1 MLDVAR
7 IRFVTRYFPQLQ
19 GLHAMPWAALSAAS
33 LVWDLGWFTWLAG
46 QSGLAGGAYG
56 LVGAALAWLTQ
67 WRISGY
73 YRRTYG
79 SVTPDPLVRRT
90 GLTLIAVLGYLAF
103 ARLSRGLAGLPDLGA
118 VFVGGC
124 LFWTA
129 YVDRPYRPHFA
140 LLATGACLLSVVPI
154 FEWSPRIVQIAYGVA
169 LSSGLAI
176 AGIGDHWLL
185 AKTLKGP
192 TLQHAHAS

>member
-7 IRFVTRYFPQLQ
+7 IRFVTLYFPQLQ
-19 GLHAMPWAALSAAS
+19 GLHALPWAAFCAAT
-33 LVWDLGWFTWLAG
+33 VAWDLGWLTWLPR
-46 QSGLAGGAYG
+46 QSTLADSAYG
-56 LVGAALAWLTQ
+56 LVGAALAWLAQ
-67 WRISGY
+67 WPISRY

-79 SVTPDPLVRRT
+79 STTPDPLARRT
-90 GLTLIAVLGYLAF
+90 GMTLIAVLGYLAF
-103 ARLSRGLAGLPDLGA
+103 AKLSRGLAGLPDLGA
-118 VFVGGC
+118 LFVGGC
-124 LFWTA
+124 LLWTA

-140 LLATGACLLSVVPI
+140 LLATGACLLALVPL
-154 FEWSPRIVQIAYGVA
+154 FEWSPRFVQMAYGVA
-169 LSSGLAI
+169 LTSGLAI